1 MHLAESDLN
10 VNLHTFSL
18 LLCDNSLQSVTER
31 VEVHRNDPRHMQLEL
46 ALTFSMEISVY
57 SW

>member
-1 MHLAESDLN
+1 MHLAEADLN

-31 VEVHRNDPRHMQLEL
+31 AEVHRNDPRHMQLEL
-46 ALTFSMEISVY
+46 ALTFSMEISV
-57 SW
+57 

>member
-31 VEVHRNDPRHMQLEL
+31 AEVHRNDPRHMQLEL
-46 ALTFSMEISVY
+46 ALTFSMEISV
-57 SW
+57 